1 MSKAVF
7 CGLGIG
13 PGDPGLITV
22 KAIDILTNA
31 DIICVPRSNNKE
43 ESIAYEI
50 VKQYIKNSKI
60 IDMPYSMA
68 PEIQNRKTFWQK
80 HAEQICNYMDQNMCV
95 VFVTL
100 GDPGLYSTF
109 AYIANLVI
117 KMRPE
122 YSVKIIPGVSSV
134 NAASAVCGRSLVQ
147 AEQCLTIQPCSVV
160 LNKPSEWWYSFDCVS
175 VMKIGKKLPQLIAR
189 LQQLSLIDNAML
201 VTRAGFENQSIIYG
215 NDLINCADDL
225 GYLAILLFYKH
236 LITEESY

>member
-7 CGLGIG
+7 WGLGIG

-22 KAIDILTNA
+22 KAIDILNNA
-31 DIICVPRSNNKE
+31 DIICVPRSKNKE
-43 ESIAYEI
+43 ESIAKEI
-50 VKQYIKNSKI
+50 IKQYIHNSKI

-68 PEIQNRKTFWQK
+68 PEIKKRKIIWQK

-100 GDPGLYSTF
+100 GDPSLYSTF
-109 AYIANLVI
+109 AYVANLVK

-122 YSVKIIPGVSSV
+122 YFIKIIPGVSSV

-147 AEQCLTIQPCSVV
+147 AEQSLTIQPCSAVM
-160 LNKPSEWWYSFDCVS
+160 NKPLEWWYSFDCVS
-175 VMKIGKKLPQLIAR
+175 VMKIGKKLRQLIER
-189 LQQLSLIDNAML
+189 LKQLSIIDNSML

-225 GYLAILLFYKH
+225 GYLSILLFYKR
-236 LITEESY
+236 IIAEESY